1 MNITRIN
8 SYDDERFSQKA
19 LLQHG
24 CFLLENAPCEVE
36 IISDSEAILRG
47 ADEKTSLEVIEE
59 FRFYA
64 PHITRFFDG
73 QGSLLK
79 EYPAVQLLTIP
90 LEQIQPSQF
99 YVDEEKITA
108 IESFIHKPDDI
119 IIQVL
124 PHEGRYLSLDG
135 HTRLYYAVMKGWNS
149 VRAVVDT
156 AGDYIYGFVEEAQK
170 RNIHAPK
177 DMELLSHREYEEKWN
192 RFCDAYF
199 AEREEL
205 PVSSDV

>member
-8 SYDDERFSQKA
+8 SYDDARFSKRA

-24 CFLLENAPCEVE
+24 CFLAEEAPCEVE
-36 IISDSEAILRG
+36 IISDDEAIVQGRN
-47 ADEKTSLEVIEE
+47 EKAYPEVIEE

-64 PHITRFFDG
+64 PHITHFFDV

-79 EYPAVQLLTIP
+79 EYPAVQLLNIP

-99 YVDEEKITA
+99 YVDEDKIA
-108 IESFIHKPDDI
+108 AVSSFIRKPGDI

-124 PHEGRYLSLDG
+124 PYQGRFISLDG
-135 HTRLYYAVMKGWNS
+135 HTRLYYAVMMGWNS
-149 VRAVVDT
+149 VRAVVDI
-156 AGDYIYGFVEEAQK
+156 AGEYIYGFVEEAQK
-170 RNIHAPK
+170 RNIHSPK
-177 DMELLSHREYEEKWN
+177 DIKLLSHIEYEEKWN

-199 AEREEL
+199 ADRGE
-205 PVSSDV
+205 

>member
-1 MNITRIN
+1 MNIPRIN
-8 SYDDERFSQKA
+8 SYDDERFSKRA

-24 CFLLENAPCEVE
+24 CFLAEDAPYEVE
-36 IISDSEAILRG
+36 IISNSQAIIRG
-47 ADEKTSLEVIEE
+47 VDEKAYPEVIEE

-64 PHITRFFDG
+64 PHITRFFDE

-79 EYPAVQLLTIP
+79 EYPRAQLLTIS

-99 YVDEEKITA
+99 YVDEEKIAA
-108 IESFIHKPDDI
+108 IESFICRPDDI

-124 PHEGRYLSLDG
+124 PHEGGYISLDG

-156 AGDYIYGFVEEAQK
+156 AGDYIYGFVDEAQ
-170 RNIHAPK
+170 RRSIHSPK

-192 RFCDAYF
+192 HFCDAYF
-199 AEREEL
+199 AEREK
-205 PVSSDV
+205 SSAS

>member
-8 SYDDERFSQKA
+8 SYDDARFSKRA

-24 CFLLENAPCEVE
+24 CFLAEEAPCEVE
-36 IISDSEAILRG
+36 IISDDEAIVQGRN
-47 ADEKTSLEVIEE
+47 EKAYPEVIEE

-64 PHITRFFDG
+64 PHITHFFDV

-79 EYPAVQLLTIP
+79 EYPAVQLLNIP

-99 YVDEEKITA
+99 YVDEDKIA
-108 IESFIHKPDDI
+108 AVSSFIRKPGDI

-124 PHEGRYLSLDG
+124 PYQGRFISLDG
-135 HTRLYYAVMKGWNS
+135 HTRLYYAVMMGWNS
-149 VRAVVDT
+149 IRAVVDT

-170 RNIHAPK
+170 RNIHSPK
-177 DMELLSHREYEEKWN
+177 DIKLLSHIEYEEKWN

-199 AEREEL
+199 ADRGE
-205 PVSSDV
+205 